1 MMKMVLLRHGESE
14 ANFMNYWTGWLDVAL
29 TAKGMRQASQAGN
42 KMKEAGLEFDAV
54 YTSVLKR
61 AIKTSQFALEEMGQL
76 WIPITKTWRLNER
89 HYGEL
94 VGKNKDEMKAI
105 YGAEQ
110 VRIWRRAY
118 REVPPLAKE
127 NQFDRR
133 YDFLDPRLISRGE
146 SLEMTVKRLIPLWE
160 DSLAPRLREQQN
172 LLVVG
177 HGNSVRALTKYLEDV
192 PEELMDTIDIP
203 NAQPIQYTFDEQL
216 TIIDKKIL

>member
-1 MMKMVLLRHGESE
+1 MKMVLLRHGESE

-29 TAKGMRQASQAGN
+29 TAKGMQQASQAGN
-42 KMKEAGLEFDAV
+42 KMKEASLEFDAV

-94 VGKNKDEMKAI
+94 VGKNKDEMKDI

-110 VRIWRRAY
+110 VKIWRRAY

-133 YDFLDPRLISRGE
+133 YDFLDPRLVSRGE

-192 PEELMDTIDIP
+192 PEDLMDTIDIP
-203 NAQPIQYTFDEQL
+203 NAQPIQYTFDEHL

>member
-1 MMKMVLLRHGESE
+1 MVLLRHGESE

-29 TAKGMRQASQAGN
+29 TAKGMQQASQAGN

-94 VGKNKDEMKAI
+94 VGKNKDEMKDI

-110 VRIWRRAY
+110 VKIWRRAY

-133 YDFLDPRLISRGE
+133 YDFLDPRLVSRGE

-160 DSLAPRLREQQN
+160 DSLAPRLCEQQN

-192 PEELMDTIDIP
+192 PEDLMDTIDIP
-203 NAQPIQYTFDEQL
+203 NAQPIQYTFDEHL